1 VPLSMQDDNRLASP
15 VWRDAF
21 FSRQLF
27 HRCKERMGMI
37 SFRGVGFVV
46 DSGSPEAENSLGA
59 G

>member
-1 VPLSMQDDNRLASP
+1 MQDDNRLASP